1 MNLANRLS
9 SWGIRENIWK
19 SALAL
24 RIWLAEHFITT
35 FPGLYSV
42 VDTDAEVPVQV
53 AAYRLI
59 TERYLQPGDSVLD
72 VGFGLGYGLK
82 IMAAKADRLAGIE
95 IDRKAIARARR
106 ALNHPKIADLRH
118 YNGYAIPYEARSFD
132 VVTCVDVIEHVPDY
146 LRLMSD
152 MCKVARRAVVISTPS
167 RRPEYTKPDG
177 SPRNPWHLREWSYD
191 EFDAILRQI
200 GVKYEWNFLNGPWEG
215 PFEVSRQI
223 TETTMALTPAIHT
236 ISD

>member
-1 MNLANRLS
+1 MTICCNKVIEIA
-9 SWGIRENIWK
+9 WK
-19 SALAL
+19 HSVGL
-24 RIWLAEHFITT
+24 RIWLAIHCRPVFSR
-35 FPGLYSV
+35 LYSV
-42 VDTDAEVPVQV
+42 MDTEAEVPVQV

-59 TERYLQPGDSVLD
+59 TEWYLQPGDSVLD
-72 VGFGLGYGLK
+72 VGFGLGYSLK

-106 ALNHPKIADLRH
+106 SLNHPKIVDLRH
-118 YNGYAIPYEARSFD
+118 YNGYVIPYEARSFD

-146 LRLMSD
+146 LRLMRD
-152 MCKVARRAVVISTPS
+152 MCKVARRAVVISTPN

-177 SPRNPWHLREWSYD
+177 SPRNPWHLREWSCD

-223 TETTMALTPAIHT
+223 TETTMALIPAIYT
-236 ISD
+236 SAD